1 MSACIAIMNDLYS
14 NESDLFDTNYFDLMI
29 HAIIDGKLKRVTIWK
44 AQGNIFIE
52 KGTTERTAL
61 DVLPPLLW

>member
-29 HAIIDGKLKRVTIWK
+29 HAIIDGKLKRVTI
-44 AQGNIFIE
+44 
-52 KGTTERTAL
+52 
-61 DVLPPLLW
+61 